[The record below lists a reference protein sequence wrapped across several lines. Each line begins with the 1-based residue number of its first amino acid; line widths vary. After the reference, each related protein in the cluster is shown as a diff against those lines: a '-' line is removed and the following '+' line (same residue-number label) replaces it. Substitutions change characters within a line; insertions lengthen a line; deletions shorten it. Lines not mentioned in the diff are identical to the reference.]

1 MKGYQFTYQP
11 QEKETTYSATH
22 EFQRKD
28 FHWGRNGERK
38 KTVKQL
44 PTAVLVAEKNLWV
57 TASHSEN
64 AYSLNQNLVLNNYY
78 IKIY

>member
-28 FHWGRNGERK
+28 FSLGPQWGK

-64 AYSLNQNLVLNNYY
+64 ACSLNPNLALNNYY